1 QLKQHKEFMQ
11 KPHPIA
17 CRLFDIRSRGLVR
30 PLTEKE
36 KKTIEKL
43 QEKLKEPP
51 WSPEEKRVF
60 EGILHGDLVFMAK
73 TRREDF
79 IDFDKRLMGAEW
91 VSEMRKQRNL
101 TNEEMERRE
110 ELIKSVHAKLE
121 LWKRVEL
128 GDDDALWECMYDT
141 GICSKEDLDEY
152 YKNKNNDGEREGY
165 G

>member
-43 QEKLKEPP
+43 QEKLREPP

-60 EGILHGDLVFMAK
+60 EGILHGDLVSMPK
-73 TRREDF
+73 TPRDF
-79 IDFDKRLMGAEW
+79 IDFDKRLMGAECCED
-91 VSEMRKQRNL
+91 SLSAKA
-101 TNEEMERRE
+101 
-110 ELIKSVHAKLE
+110 KSISPKKNV
-121 LWKRVEL
+121 
-128 GDDDALWECMYDT
+128 
-141 GICSKEDLDEY
+141 Y
-152 YKNKNNDGEREGY
+152 YSRTVFHHFKGLSL
-165 G
+165 